1 MKAKSKKK
9 IKRMLVGFAGG
20 MLSALC
26 GAGGGLVFVP
36 YLKSEGK
43 NQNDAGRVAVAC
55 VLPISA
61 VCAAAYIFKGY
72 LTLSDGLLF
81 IPFGLLGA
89 AAGVAA
95 INRLAPSWLRIIFGG
110 FMIYAGVRFL
120 IR

>member
-1 MKAKSKKK
+1 MKEKSKKK

-43 NQNDAGRVAVAC
+43 NQNDAGRAAVAC

-61 VCAAAYIFKGY
+61 VCAAAYIFR
-72 LTLSDGLLF
+72 LF
-81 IPFGLLGA
+81 NAFRWAFIHTFRAFGRRGGCCGDKQTGA
-89 AAGVAA
+89 LMA
-95 INRLAPSWLRIIFGG
+95 
-110 FMIYAGVRFL
+110 
-120 IR
+120 